1 LIRRGAL
8 AGLLLGLA
16 AAASAQTAPELLLQ
30 RMGAALSDSSYS
42 GVVVYSRD
50 GQLDALRIR
59 HRAGAGERF
68 ELIERLT
75 GPALPLQRDGQS
87 ARLGEGPRYASDLA
101 AVGADAAIDPLGAY
115 ELRTVGEDRVAG
127 RLVDVVDA
135 RARDAMRFSRRFWLD
150 RDSGLLLR
158 AATFGSDG
166 IVVEQWMFS
175 DLAIER
181 GGDGAAAPVAG
192 QTEPFRGARGSD
204 IAHARLRVM
213 DVPQGFR
220 LVSAAVEPQRE
231 QLVFSDG
238 LVTVSVFAEPLAA
251 EATVM
256 SGHQRRGALNVFG
269 RLFRGLQIVVVGE
282 VPAATAER
290 FAQGVEAPGGG

>member
-1 LIRRGAL
+1 MIRRGAL
-8 AGLLLGLA
+8 AGLLFGLA
-16 AAASAQTAPELLLQ
+16 GAACAQSSPESLLQ
-30 RMGAALSDSSYS
+30 RMGSALSSSSYS
-42 GVVVYSRD
+42 GVVVYARE
-50 GQLDALRIR
+50 GQLDALRVR

-101 AVGADAAIDPLGAY
+101 AATAATIDPLGAY
-115 ELRTVGEDRVAG
+115 ELTTVGEDRVAG
-127 RLVDVVDA
+127 RTVDVVDA
-135 RARDAMRFSRRFWLD
+135 RARDAMRFSRRFWVD

-158 AATFGSDG
+158 AATYGSDG

-175 DLAIER
+175 DLAIETA
-181 GGDGAAAPVAG
+181 GGDATAPLAG
-192 QTEPFRGARGSD
+192 QPEPFRGARDSD
-204 IAHARLRVM
+204 IAQARLRVM

-290 FAQGVEAPGGG
+290 FAQGVEVPGGG